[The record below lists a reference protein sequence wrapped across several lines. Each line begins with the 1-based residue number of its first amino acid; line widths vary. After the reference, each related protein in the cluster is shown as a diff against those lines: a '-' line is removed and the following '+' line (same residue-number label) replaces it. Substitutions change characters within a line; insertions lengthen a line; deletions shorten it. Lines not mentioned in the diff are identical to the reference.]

1 MGFSSARNLGR
12 DISAGFSPP
21 RRMPISEAVKKFMR
35 VPKGAGNSVPWDPE
49 LTPYIIEPMNCLA
62 SREYDAVIFVG
73 PARTGKTIGL
83 IDGWIVYT
91 IVCDPSDMLV
101 VQMTEDKA
109 REHSKKRL
117 DRTFRS
123 SAAVK
128 KRMSPRRN
136 DNNVHDK
143 TFRDGS
149 FLKIGWPSV
158 NIMSSSDYRFV
169 ALTDYD
175 RFPENI
181 DSEGDGFSL
190 ASKRT
195 TTFMSAGMT
204 LVESSPGRDICD
216 SKWRRKSP
224 HEAPPTT
231 GILSLY
237 NRGDRRRWYWPCP
250 HCGEYFQP
258 AMDAMTG
265 YRNEPD
271 PFKASE
277 AAYLLCPHCSGIITA
292 EKKRELNSAGVWLRE
307 GQVIDRNG
315 NVSGEPRRSRIASF
329 WMEGPAAAYQT
340 WAQLVY
346 KLLTAE
352 QEYEATGSE
361 ETLRAVINT
370 DWGLPYLPRASMEQ
384 RKSELLEQRAEPVPS
399 RSVPDGVNFLV
410 ATVDVQAGRHRRFVV
425 QVTGYG
431 SRGERWIIDRYNITQ
446 SLRSDCD
453 GESQRI
459 DPASY
464 SGIWDGTFKPAYS
477 NNMAWCLWDMLTH
490 PRYGMGKRLGAAD
503 VDKWALYVIG
513 QCCDQSVPDGFGG
526 TEPRITCNAWL
537 TTQRKVWDVLSDFC
551 SAMRCMPV
559 WNGQTLTFV
568 QDRPSDK
575 VWTYNRSNVVMPDD
589 GAPFRYSFSA
599 LKDRHNAVEVN
610 WIDPDN
616 GWETATE
623 LVEDTQAIARYG
635 RNVTK
640 MDAFG
645 CTSRGQAHRAGLW
658 LIKTEL
664 LETQTVDFSVG
675 AEGLRHVPGDVI
687 EICDDD
693 YAGISTGG
701 RVLAVN
707 SQTRTLTL
715 DREITLPSSG
725 TTLISLVD
733 GSGNPV
739 SVEVQSV
746 TDGVK
751 VKVSRVPDGV
761 AGYSVWG
768 LKLPTLRQRLFRCV
782 SIRENDDGTYAITAV
797 QHVPEKEAIV
807 DNGAHFDG
815 DQSGT
820 VNGVTPPA
828 VQHLTAEVT
837 ADSGEYQV
845 LARWDTPKVVKGVSF
860 MLRLTVAADDGSER
874 LVSTARTTETTYRF
888 TQLALGNYRLTVR
901 AVNAWG
907 QQGDPASVSFRI
919 AAPAAPSRIELTPG
933 YFQITATPHLAVY
946 DPTVQFEFWF
956 SEKRIADIRQVET
969 TARYLGTALY
979 WIAASIN
986 IKPGHNYYFYVR
998 SVNTV
1003 GKSAFVEAV
1012 GQPSDDASGY
1022 LDFFKGEI
1030 GKTHL
1035 AQELWTQ
1042 IDNGQ
1047 LAPDLAEI
1055 RTSITDVSNEIT
1067 QTVNKKLE
1075 DQSAAIQQ
1083 IQKVQVDTNNN
1094 LNSMWAVKLQ
1104 QMQDGRLYIAGIGA
1118 GIENTPDGMQSQV
1131 LLAADRIAMIN
1142 PANGNTKPMFVG
1154 QGDQIFMNEV
1164 FLKRLTAPTI
1174 TSGGNPPVFSL
1185 TPDGRLTAKNA
1196 DISGN
1201 VNANAGT
1208 LNNVTV
1214 NENCTIKGML
1224 EATQVRGDFVKAV
1237 SKSFPKQAGT
1247 WGNTETPNG
1256 TVTVTI
1262 SDDHNFDRQI
1272 IIPPIIF
1279 NGIAYSDPGSGNNP
1293 GGTRYTGYGFEV
1305 RKNGV
1310 LIASRETK
1318 GAIPGSYSAVIDM
1331 PSGRGSVTLEFKVFH
1346 KGNQWAGNITDCT
1359 VIVTK
1364 KAASGISI
1372 R

>member
-1 MGFSSARNLGR
+1 MGKGSSKGHTPREAKDNLKSSQMLSVI
-12 DISAGFSPP
+12 DA
-21 RRMPISEAVKKFMR
+21 ISEGPIEGPVDGLKS
-35 VPKGAGNSVPWDPE
+35 VLLNS
-49 LTPYIIEPMNCLA
+49 TPVL
-62 SREYDAVIFVG
+62 
-73 PARTGKTIGL
+73 
-83 IDGWIVYT
+83 
-91 IVCDPSDMLV
+91 
-101 VQMTEDKA
+101 
-109 REHSKKRL
+109 
-117 DRTFRS
+117 
-123 SAAVK
+123 
-128 KRMSPRRN
+128 
-136 DNNVHDK
+136 
-143 TFRDGS
+143 
-149 FLKIGWPSV
+149 
-158 NIMSSSDYRFV
+158 
-169 ALTDYD
+169 
-175 RFPENI
+175 
-181 DSEGDGFSL
+181 DSEGNTNISGVTVVFRAGEQEQTPPEGFESSGSETVLGTEVKYDTPITRTITSANIDRLRFTFGVQALVETTSKGDRNPSEVRLLVQIQRNGGWVTEKDITIKGKTTSQYL
-190 ASKRT
+190 ASVVVDNLPPRPFNIRMRRMTPDST
-195 TTFMSAGMT
+195 TDQLLNKT
-204 LVESSPGRDICD
+204 LWSSYTEIIDVKQCYPNTALVGVQVDSEQFGSQQVSRNYHLRGR
-216 SKWRRKSP
+216 
-224 HEAPPTT
+224 
-231 GILSLY
+231 IL
-237 NRGDRRRWYWPCP
+237 
-250 HCGEYFQP
+250 Q
-258 AMDAMTG
+258 
-265 YRNEPD
+265 
-271 PFKASE
+271 
-277 AAYLLCPHCSGIITA
+277 
-292 EKKRELNSAGVWLRE
+292 
-307 GQVIDRNG
+307 
-315 NVSGEPRRSRIASF
+315 
-329 WMEGPAAAYQT
+329 
-340 WAQLVY
+340 
-346 KLLTAE
+346 
-352 QEYEATGSE
+352 
-361 ETLRAVINT
+361 
-370 DWGLPYLPRASMEQ
+370 
-384 RKSELLEQRAEPVPS
+384 VPS
-399 RSVPDGVNFLV
+399 N
-410 ATVDVQAGRHRRFVV
+410 
-425 QVTGYG
+425 
-431 SRGERWIIDRYNITQ
+431 YNPQTRQ
-446 SLRSDCD
+446 
-453 GESQRI
+453 
-459 DPASY
+459 Y
-464 SGIWDGTFKPAYS
+464 SGIWDGTLKPAYS

-513 QCCDQSVPDGFGG
+513 QYCDQSVPDGFGG
-526 TEPRITCNAWL
+526 TEPRITCNAYL
-537 TTQRKVWDVLSDFC
+537 TTQRKAWDVLSDFC

-733 GSGNPV
+733 GSGNPI

-761 AGYSVWG
+761 AEYSVWG

-860 MLRLTVAADDGSER
+860 LLRLTVTADDGSER

-888 TQLALGNYRLTVR
+888 RQLALGNYRLTVR

-956 SEKRIADIRQVET
+956 SEKRIADIRQVEAS
-969 TARYLGTALY
+969 ARYLGTALY

-986 IKPGHNYYFYVR
+986 IKPGHDYYFYIR

-1164 FLKRLTAPTI
+1164 FLKYLTAPTI
-1174 TSGGNPPVFSL
+1174 TSGGNPPTFSL
-1185 TPDGRLTAKNA
+1185 TPDGRLSARNA

-1201 VNANAGT
+1201 VNANSGT
-1208 LNNVTV
+1208 LNNVTI
-1214 NENCTIKGML
+1214 NQNCRILGKLSANQIEGDIVKTVGKAFPRNGSYASGTI
-1224 EATQVRGDFVKAV
+1224 
-1237 SKSFPKQAGT
+1237 
-1247 WGNTETPNG
+1247 
-1256 TVTVTI
+1256 TVTVY
-1262 SDDHNFDRQI
+1262 DDQAFDRQI
-1272 IIPPIIF
+1272 VVPPVLFRGGKHENF
-1279 NGIAYSDPGSGNNP
+1279 NSNNQQSYWYS
-1293 GGTRYTGYGFEV
+1293 TCKLQV
-1305 RKNGV
+1305 LKNGQEIFQQPATDV
-1310 LIASRETK
+1310 SRVF
-1318 GAIPGSYSAVIDM
+1318 SSVIDM
-1331 PSGRGSVTLEFKVFH
+1331 PAGHGHVTLTFNVSSY
-1346 KGNQWAGNITDCT
+1346 GANNWTPTTSISDLL
-1359 VIVTK
+1359 VVVMK
-1364 KAASGISI
+1364 KSTAGISI
-1372 R
+1372 S

>member
-1 MGFSSARNLGR
+1 MGKGSSKGHTPREAKDNLKSTQLLSVI
-12 DISAGFSPP
+12 DA
-21 RRMPISEAVKKFMR
+21 ISEGPVEGPVDGLKS
-35 VPKGAGNSVPWDPE
+35 VLLNS
-49 LTPYIIEPMNCLA
+49 TPVL
-62 SREYDAVIFVG
+62 
-73 PARTGKTIGL
+73 
-83 IDGWIVYT
+83 
-91 IVCDPSDMLV
+91 
-101 VQMTEDKA
+101 
-109 REHSKKRL
+109 
-117 DRTFRS
+117 
-123 SAAVK
+123 
-128 KRMSPRRN
+128 
-136 DNNVHDK
+136 
-143 TFRDGS
+143 
-149 FLKIGWPSV
+149 
-158 NIMSSSDYRFV
+158 
-169 ALTDYD
+169 
-175 RFPENI
+175 
-181 DSEGDGFSL
+181 DSEGNTNISGVTVVFRAGEQEQTPPEGFESSGSETVLGTEVKYDTPITRTITSANIDRLRFTFGVQALVETTSKGDRNPSEVRLLVQIQRNGGWVTEKDITIKGKTTSQYL
-190 ASKRT
+190 ASVVVDNLPPRPFNIRMRRMTPDST
-195 TTFMSAGMT
+195 TDQLQNKT
-204 LVESSPGRDICD
+204 LWSSYTEIIDVKQGYPNTALVGVQVDSEQFGSQQVSRNYHLRGR
-216 SKWRRKSP
+216 
-224 HEAPPTT
+224 
-231 GILSLY
+231 IL
-237 NRGDRRRWYWPCP
+237 
-250 HCGEYFQP
+250 Q
-258 AMDAMTG
+258 
-265 YRNEPD
+265 
-271 PFKASE
+271 
-277 AAYLLCPHCSGIITA
+277 
-292 EKKRELNSAGVWLRE
+292 
-307 GQVIDRNG
+307 
-315 NVSGEPRRSRIASF
+315 
-329 WMEGPAAAYQT
+329 
-340 WAQLVY
+340 
-346 KLLTAE
+346 
-352 QEYEATGSE
+352 
-361 ETLRAVINT
+361 
-370 DWGLPYLPRASMEQ
+370 
-384 RKSELLEQRAEPVPS
+384 VPS
-399 RSVPDGVNFLV
+399 N
-410 ATVDVQAGRHRRFVV
+410 
-425 QVTGYG
+425 
-431 SRGERWIIDRYNITQ
+431 YNPQTRQ
-446 SLRSDCD
+446 
-453 GESQRI
+453 
-459 DPASY
+459 Y

-513 QCCDQSVPDGFGG
+513 QNCDQSVPDGFGG
-526 TEPRITCNAWL
+526 TEPRITCNAYL
-537 TTQRKVWDVLSDFC
+537 TTQRKAWDVLSDFC

-610 WIDPDN
+610 WIDPNN

-623 LVEDTQAIARYG
+623 LVEDTQAILRYG

-645 CTSRGQAHRAGLW
+645 CTCRGQAHRAGLW

-693 YAGISTGG
+693 YAGISIGG

-733 GSGNPV
+733 GQGSPV

-761 AGYSVWG
+761 AEYSVWG

-815 DQSGT
+815 DLSGT

-837 ADSGEYQV
+837 ADIGEYQV

-888 TQLALGNYRLTVR
+888 RQLALGNYRLTVR

-956 SEKRIADIRQVET
+956 SEKRIADIRQVEAS
-969 TARYLGTALY
+969 ARYLGTALY

-986 IKPGHNYYFYVR
+986 IKPGHDYYFYIR

-1012 GQPSDDASGY
+1012 GHPSDDASGY

-1164 FLKRLTAPTI
+1164 FLKYLTAPTI
-1174 TSGGNPPVFSL
+1174 TSGGNPPAFSL

-1201 VNANAGT
+1201 VNANSGT
-1208 LNNVTV
+1208 LNNVTI
-1214 NENCTIKGML
+1214 NQNCRILGKLSANQIEGDIVKTVGKAFPRNSSYASGTI
-1224 EATQVRGDFVKAV
+1224 
-1237 SKSFPKQAGT
+1237 
-1247 WGNTETPNG
+1247 
-1256 TVTVTI
+1256 TVTVY
-1262 SDDHNFDRQI
+1262 DDQAFDRQI
-1272 IIPPIIF
+1272 VIPPVLFRGGKHENF
-1279 NGIAYSDPGSGNNP
+1279 NSNNQQSYWYS
-1293 GGTRYTGYGFEV
+1293 TCKLQV
-1305 RKNGV
+1305 LKNGQEIFQQPATDV
-1310 LIASRETK
+1310 SRVF
-1318 GAIPGSYSAVIDM
+1318 SSVIDM
-1331 PSGRGSVTLEFKVFH
+1331 PAGHGHVTLTFNVSSY
-1346 KGNQWAGNITDCT
+1346 GANNWTPTTSISDLL
-1359 VIVTK
+1359 VVVMK
-1364 KAASGISI
+1364 KSTAGISI
-1372 R
+1372 S

>member
-1 MGFSSARNLGR
+1 GKGSSKGHTPREAKDNLKSTQLLSVIDAISEGPIEGPVDGLKSVLLNSTPVLDTEGNTNISGVTVVFRAGEQEQTPPEGFESSGSETVLGTEVKYDTPITRTITSANIDRLRFTFGVQALVETTSKGDRNPSEVRLLVQIQRNGGWVTEKDITIKGKTTSQYLASVVMGNL
-12 DISAGFSPP
+12 PP
-21 RRMPISEAVKKFMR
+21 RPFNIRMRRMTPDSTTDQLQNKTLWSSYTEIIDVKQCY
-35 VPKGAGNSVPWDPE
+35 PNTA
-49 LTPYIIEPMNCLA
+49 L
-62 SREYDAVIFVG
+62 VG
-73 PARTGKTIGL
+73 
-83 IDGWIVYT
+83 
-91 IVCDPSDMLV
+91 
-101 VQMTEDKA
+101 VQ
-109 REHSKKRL
+109 
-117 DRTFRS
+117 
-123 SAAVK
+123 V
-128 KRMSPRRN
+128 
-136 DNNVHDK
+136 
-143 TFRDGS
+143 
-149 FLKIGWPSV
+149 
-158 NIMSSSDYRFV
+158 
-169 ALTDYD
+169 
-175 RFPENI
+175 
-181 DSEGDGFSL
+181 DSEQFGSQQVSRNYHL
-190 ASKRT
+190 R
-195 TTFMSAGMT
+195 
-204 LVESSPGRDICD
+204 GR
-216 SKWRRKSP
+216 
-224 HEAPPTT
+224 
-231 GILSLY
+231 IL
-237 NRGDRRRWYWPCP
+237 
-250 HCGEYFQP
+250 Q
-258 AMDAMTG
+258 
-265 YRNEPD
+265 
-271 PFKASE
+271 
-277 AAYLLCPHCSGIITA
+277 
-292 EKKRELNSAGVWLRE
+292 
-307 GQVIDRNG
+307 
-315 NVSGEPRRSRIASF
+315 
-329 WMEGPAAAYQT
+329 
-340 WAQLVY
+340 
-346 KLLTAE
+346 
-352 QEYEATGSE
+352 
-361 ETLRAVINT
+361 
-370 DWGLPYLPRASMEQ
+370 
-384 RKSELLEQRAEPVPS
+384 VPS
-399 RSVPDGVNFLV
+399 N
-410 ATVDVQAGRHRRFVV
+410 
-425 QVTGYG
+425 
-431 SRGERWIIDRYNITQ
+431 YNPQTRQ
-446 SLRSDCD
+446 
-453 GESQRI
+453 
-459 DPASY
+459 Y

-513 QCCDQSVPDGFGG
+513 QYCDQSVPDGFGG
-526 TEPRITCNAWL
+526 TEPRITCNAYL
-537 TTQRKVWDVLSDFC
+537 TTQRKAWDVLSDFC

-610 WIDPDN
+610 WIDPNN

-693 YAGISTGG
+693 YAGISIGG

-733 GSGNPV
+733 GQGNPV

-761 AGYSVWG
+761 AEYSVWG

-874 LVSTARTTETTYRF
+874 LVSTARTAETTYRF

-919 AAPAAPSRIELTPG
+919 AAPVAPSRIELTPG

-956 SEKRIADIRQVET
+956 SETRITDIRQVET

-986 IKPGHNYYFYVR
+986 IKPGHDYYFYIR

-1012 GQPSDDASGY
+1012 GRASDDASGY

-1131 LLAADRIAMIN
+1131 LLAADRIAMVN

-1154 QGDQIFMNEV
+1154 QGDQIFMNDV

-1174 TSGGNPPVFSL
+1174 TSGGNPPAFSL

-1196 DISGN
+1196 DISGS

-1208 LNNVTV
+1208 LNNVTI
-1214 NENCTIKGML
+1214 NENCRVLGKLSANQIEGDLVKTVGKAFPRDSRAPERWPSGTI
-1224 EATQVRGDFVKAV
+1224 TVRVY
-1237 SKSFPKQAGT
+1237 
-1247 WGNTETPNG
+1247 
-1256 TVTVTI
+1256 
-1262 SDDHNFDRQI
+1262 DDQPFDRQI
-1272 IIPPIIF
+1272 VIPAVAFRGAKHERENNDIYSSCRLIVKK
-1279 NGIAYSDPGSGNNP
+1279 NGAEIYNRTALDN
-1293 GGTRYTGYGFEV
+1293 TLVYTG
-1305 RKNGV
+1305 
-1310 LIASRETK
+1310 
-1318 GAIPGSYSAVIDM
+1318 VIDM
-1331 PSGRGSVTLEFKVFH
+1331 PAGRGHMTLEFSVSAWLVNDWYPTASISDLLVVVMK
-1346 KGNQWAGNITDCT
+1346 KSTAGIT
-1359 VIVTK
+1359 
-1364 KAASGISI
+1364 IS
-1372 R
+1372 

>member
-1 MGFSSARNLGR
+1 
-12 DISAGFSPP
+12 
-21 RRMPISEAVKKFMR
+21 
-35 VPKGAGNSVPWDPE
+35 
-49 LTPYIIEPMNCLA
+49 
-62 SREYDAVIFVG
+62 
-73 PARTGKTIGL
+73 
-83 IDGWIVYT
+83 
-91 IVCDPSDMLV
+91 
-101 VQMTEDKA
+101 
-109 REHSKKRL
+109 
-117 DRTFRS
+117 
-123 SAAVK
+123 
-128 KRMSPRRN
+128 
-136 DNNVHDK
+136 
-143 TFRDGS
+143 
-149 FLKIGWPSV
+149 
-158 NIMSSSDYRFV
+158 
-169 ALTDYD
+169 
-175 RFPENI
+175 
-181 DSEGDGFSL
+181 
-190 ASKRT
+190 
-195 TTFMSAGMT
+195 
-204 LVESSPGRDICD
+204 
-216 SKWRRKSP
+216 
-224 HEAPPTT
+224 
-231 GILSLY
+231 
-237 NRGDRRRWYWPCP
+237 
-250 HCGEYFQP
+250 
-258 AMDAMTG
+258 
-265 YRNEPD
+265 
-271 PFKASE
+271 
-277 AAYLLCPHCSGIITA
+277 
-292 EKKRELNSAGVWLRE
+292 
-307 GQVIDRNG
+307 
-315 NVSGEPRRSRIASF
+315 
-329 WMEGPAAAYQT
+329 
-340 WAQLVY
+340 
-346 KLLTAE
+346 
-352 QEYEATGSE
+352 
-361 ETLRAVINT
+361 
-370 DWGLPYLPRASMEQ
+370 
-384 RKSELLEQRAEPVPS
+384 
-399 RSVPDGVNFLV
+399 
-410 ATVDVQAGRHRRFVV
+410 
-425 QVTGYG
+425 
-431 SRGERWIIDRYNITQ
+431 
-446 SLRSDCD
+446 
-453 GESQRI
+453 
-459 DPASY
+459 
-464 SGIWDGTFKPAYS
+464 
-477 NNMAWCLWDMLTH
+477 
-490 PRYGMGKRLGAAD
+490 
-503 VDKWALYVIG
+503 
-513 QCCDQSVPDGFGG
+513 
-526 TEPRITCNAWL
+526 
-537 TTQRKVWDVLSDFC
+537 
-551 SAMRCMPV
+551 
-559 WNGQTLTFV
+559 
-568 QDRPSDK
+568 
-575 VWTYNRSNVVMPDD
+575 
-589 GAPFRYSFSA
+589 
-599 LKDRHNAVEVN
+599 
-610 WIDPDN
+610 
-616 GWETATE
+616 
-623 LVEDTQAIARYG
+623 
-635 RNVTK
+635 VTK

-746 TDGVK
+746 TDGLK
-751 VKVSRVPDGV
+751 VKVNRVPDGV
-761 AGYSVWG
+761 AEYSVWG

-888 TQLALGNYRLTVR
+888 TQLAPGNYRLTVR
-901 AVNAWG
+901 AANAWG

-986 IKPGHNYYFYVR
+986 IKPGHDYYFYIR

-1030 GKTHL
+1030 GKSHL

-1131 LLAADRIAMIN
+1131 LLAADRIAMVN

-1164 FLKRLTAPTI
+1164 FLKYLTAPTI
-1174 TSGGNPPVFSL
+1174 TSGGNPPAFSL

-1196 DISGN
+1196 DISGS
-1201 VNANAGT
+1201 VNANSGT
-1208 LNNVTV
+1208 LNNVTI
-1214 NENCTIKGML
+1214 NENCRVLGKLSANQIEGDLVKTVGKAFPRDSRAPERWPSGTI
-1224 EATQVRGDFVKAV
+1224 TVRVY
-1237 SKSFPKQAGT
+1237 
-1247 WGNTETPNG
+1247 
-1256 TVTVTI
+1256 
-1262 SDDHNFDRQI
+1262 DDQPFDRQI
-1272 IIPPIIF
+1272 VIPAVAFSGARHERENSDTYSSCRLIVKK
-1279 NGIAYSDPGSGNNP
+1279 NGAEIYNRTALDN
-1293 GGTRYTGYGFEV
+1293 TLIYTG
-1305 RKNGV
+1305 
-1310 LIASRETK
+1310 
-1318 GAIPGSYSAVIDM
+1318 VIDM
-1331 PSGRGSVTLEFKVFH
+1331 PAGSGVMTLEFSVSAWWVN
-1346 KGNQWAGNITDCT
+1346 GWYPTASISDLL
-1359 VIVTK
+1359 VVVMK
-1364 KAASGISI
+1364 KATAGITIS
-1372 R
+1372 